1 MAPGIPTGEAGG
13 PPAAARPGGRQP
25 SWLGCGCG
33 LLVALVLAGFVGMT
47 WFAYLQGRDFE
58 RGLKDPAYRDA
69 RTRAVLH
76 YRELPPGYYPLGAYS
91 VSFFLKMAMLTD
103 LDPSRGL
110 ASREHPFSQRGFLYM
125 SSHRLGERDRDVRR
139 YLAGLGRR
147 PEWMDR
153 ANVDLRQGEILRRG
167 RIEVQGVPLLYS
179 ASRSEMNVQG
189 QAVHGIATLFLVDC
203 PHRGRTRL
211 GLWFGPDPHPA
222 SPAATDDVTGS
233 PADPKALA
241 EFAGH
246 FQFCAK

>member
-1 MAPGIPTGEAGG
+1 MPPGTPTGEVRG
-13 PPAAARPGGRQP
+13 AAAGRQP

-47 WFAYLQGRDFE
+47 WFAYLQGEDFK

-76 YRELPPGYYPLGAYS
+76 YQELPPGYYPMGAYS

-103 LDPSRGL
+103 LDPAQGGVT
-110 ASREHPFSQRGFLYM
+110 REHPFSRRGFLYM
-125 SSHRLGERDRDVRR
+125 SSRRLGERDRDVRR
-139 YLAGLGRR
+139 YLTGEGGR
-147 PEWMDR
+147 PDWMER
-153 ANVDLRQGEILRRG
+153 ANVDMRQGEILRRG
-167 RIEVQGVPLLYS
+167 RIEVRGIPLLYS

-189 QAVHGIATLFLVDC
+189 QPVHGIGTLFLVDC
-203 PHRGRTRL
+203 PNHERTRL
-211 GLWFGPDPHPA
+211 GLWFGPDPHPGE
-222 SPAATDDVTGS
+222 PAAADDVTGS

-246 FQFCAK
+246 FRFCAG